1 MVGAQL
7 ANTSDQ
13 DYGAAMFDLMSDPKW
28 RQALTA
34 G

>member
-1 MVGAQL
+1 MDGAQL
-7 ANTSDQ
+7 TSTSDQ
-13 DYGAAMFDLMSDPKW
+13 DYGAVMFDLMSDPKW